1 MAAAVPEI
9 VSIIRNQIAM
19 TADIARAYGYKE
31 PPKEI
36 IMEALFVASGNIAT
50 GLIVIQG
57 QKLIVKRA
65 SLSVLQKL
73 IQIFWV
79 EKLLSKH

>member
-31 PPKEI
+31 PTKEI